1 MPVGQVSLVLMAE
14 LRLEELGAETA
25 AAANNLTLKPG
36 QEAFLEPETYEHLE
50 QMLDPANSWPR
61 VIRDGDEV
69 VGYIM
74 GNFDPDAAEDFL
86 RAAIWRID
94 VAATAQGRG
103 VGRFAVQAFADEA
116 RARGFD
122 RATVVWAPGEAG
134 PGRFFEAVGFQV
146 VGQTPYGEVLGALSL

>member
-1 MPVGQVSLVLMAE
+1 MAE

-50 QMLDPANSWPR
+50 QNLDPANSWPR

-74 GNFDPDAAEDFL
+74 GNFDADAPEEYL

-94 VAATAQGRG
+94 VAADAQGKG

-116 RARGFD
+116 RARGFE

-134 PGRFFEAVGFQV
+134 PGKFFEAVGFQV
-146 VGQTPYGEVLGALSL
+146 VGQTPYGENLGALTL

>member
-1 MPVGQVSLVLMAE
+1 MAE

-50 QMLDPANSWPR
+50 QNLDPANSWPR

-74 GNFDPDAAEDFL
+74 GNFDADAPEDYL

-94 VAATAQGRG
+94 VAADAQGKG

-122 RATVVWAPGEAG
+122 RATVVWAPGDAG
-134 PGRFFEAVGFQV
+134 PGKFFEAVGFTV
-146 VGQTPYGEVLGALSL
+146 VGQTPYGENLGALAL